1 MQINMSKDN
10 QAMNILIQLL
20 LGGIAVFITQYL
32 LPGVHV
38 ESFWTGVVVAALI
51 ALLNLTIKPI
61 LIVLTIPIT
70 IITLGLFLLAINAI
84 LILLAAQIIPGF
96 TVDGFWWALLFG
108 LILGLVNSLLGVS
121 FGK

>member
-1 MQINMSKDN
+1 MSKDN

-84 LILLAAQIIPGF
+84 LILLAAQIVPGF

>member
-1 MQINMSKDN
+1 MSKDN
-10 QAMNILIQLL
+10 QALNILIQLL
-20 LGGIAVFITQYL
+20 LGGVAVFITQYL

-38 ESFWTGVVVAALI
+38 ESFWNGVVVAALI

-70 IITLGLFLLAINAI
+70 IVTLGLFLLAINAI
-84 LILLAAQIIPGF
+84 LILLAAQIVPGF

>member
-1 MQINMSKDN
+1 MSKDN

-20 LGGIAVFITQYL
+20 LGGVAVFITQYL

-70 IITLGLFLLAINAI
+70 IVTLGLFLLAINAI
-84 LILLAAQIIPGF
+84 LILLAAQIVPGF

>member
-1 MQINMSKDN
+1 MSKDN

>member
-1 MQINMSKDN
+1 
-10 QAMNILIQLL
+10 MNILIQLL

-121 FGK
+121 FGR

>member
-1 MQINMSKDN
+1 
-10 QAMNILIQLL
+10 MNILIQLL